1 MCAVRKL
8 DLVLL
13 WHMHQPDYRDYATG
27 EFRLPWVYLHAI
39 KDYSDMAWHLE
50 HHAGAKV
57 VVNLAPVLLDQLED
71 YADQFSQG
79 KLRDPLLRLFAR
91 DEGEPI
97 GGSDRVLILERC
109 FHANRE
115 RMIQPFPAY
124 KQLHELFSVLDARG
138 PDSFHH
144 LSDQYFYDLL
154 TWYHLS
160 WTGETVRRG
169 SEAVTRLMAVGTRFS
184 HSNRLEL
191 LKLIGEIVSGVIAR
205 YAKLAASGR
214 IELSTTP
221 QHHPLA
227 PLLISFQ
234 SAREAD
240 PGVVLP
246 RSPQY
251 PGGYGRVEAQLVTAK
266 QEHARRFGEVPAGVW
281 PAEGAVSSA
290 FLGLLAKHGCKW
302 TASGG
307 RVLLNSLSHARGQTP
322 DPGRVLYRPY
332 RLRGVAD
339 PTLFFRDDRLSD
351 LIGFEYAKWNSRDA
365 AANLIGELEAIAAN
379 AGDDETPL
387 VSVILDGENCWEY
400 YPYNGFYFLEALYQ
414 SLESHPVI
422 RTTTYRDFL
431 AESGGSAETLDHVA
445 AGSWVHGDFATW
457 IGSPE
462 KNHAWDLLCETKQS
476 FDLVAASG
484 RLNEEQVGA
493 GLRQLGA
500 CEASDWFWWL
510 GDYNPQFA
518 VASFDRLFRADL
530 GNLYR
535 LLDLPQPA
543 GFTQP
548 LSHGAGHP
556 EAGGAM
562 RRAVEPSPGH

>member
-1 MCAVRKL
+1 MCAARRL

-27 EFRLPWVYLHAI
+27 EFRLPWTYLHAI
-39 KDYSDMAWHLE
+39 KDYTDMAWHLE
-50 HHAGAKV
+50 QHPGMKA
-57 VVNLAPVLLDQLED
+57 VVNFAPVLLDQLED

-79 KLRDPLLRLFAR
+79 RLRDPLLRLLAR
-91 DEGEPI
+91 GEGQPI
-97 GGSDRVLILERC
+97 AASDRALILEQC

-115 RMIQPFPAY
+115 RMIEPFPAY
-124 KQLHELFSVLDARG
+124 RRLREMFTLLDARG

-154 TWYHLS
+154 TWYHLC
-160 WTGETVRRG
+160 WTGETVRRS
-169 SEAVTRLMAVGTRFS
+169 SETVRRLMTAGTRFS
-184 HSNRLEL
+184 HPDRLEL
-191 LKLIGEIVSGVIAR
+191 LELIGELVSGIIPR

-221 QHHPLA
+221 QFHPLA
-227 PLLISFQ
+227 PLLISFA
-234 SAREAD
+234 SAREAN

-251 PGGYGRVEAQLVTAK
+251 PGGYARVEAQLAAAK
-266 QEHARRFGEVPAGVW
+266 QEHARRFGEAPAGVW
-281 PAEGAVSSA
+281 PAEGAISSE
-290 FLGLLAKHGCKW
+290 FVDLLGKHGCQW
-302 TASGG
+302 AASGG
-307 RVLLNSLSHARGQTP
+307 SVLLNSLGGSGGRVP
-322 DPGRVLYRPY
+322 DPHALYRPY
-332 RLRGVAD
+332 RLREAAG

-365 AANLIGELEAIAAN
+365 AANFIGELEAIAAH
-379 AGDDETPL
+379 AGEDPV

-400 YPYNGFYFLEALYQ
+400 YAYNGFYFLEALYQ

-422 RTTTYRDFL
+422 RAATCRDLL
-431 AESGGSAETLDHVA
+431 AAGAGSVATLDRIT

-462 KNHAWDLLCETKQS
+462 KNRAWDLLCEAKHS
-476 FDLVAASG
+476 LDLVMAGG
-484 RLNEEQVGA
+484 RLDEAQAGA
-493 GLRQLGA
+493 VLRQLGV
-500 CEASDWFWWL
+500 CEASDWFWWQ

-518 VASFDRLFRADL
+518 VASFDGLYRANL

-535 LLDLPQPA
+535 LLGLPPPA
-543 GFTQP
+543 ALAQP
-548 LSHGAGHP
+548 LSRGAGRP
-556 EAGGAM
+556 ESGGTM
-562 RRAVEPSPGH
+562 RRATEPALGG